1 MRILV
6 IADEESKSLWDY
18 YEPSKLKDI
27 DLIISCGDL
36 SPHYLSFLVT
46 MGKAPLLY
54 VHGNHD
60 VRYERTP
67 PSGCTCIDD
76 QIYEYK
82 GVRILG
88 LGGSMRYK
96 PGPYQ
101 YTEKQMKKRI
111 QKLWFSL
118 LRNKGFDIL
127 VTHAPAFQFHDGDD
141 LPHTGFA
148 CFIDLIEKYKPAYF
162 VHGHNHLNYGGR
174 AVRITPYNES
184 TTVVNAFQSYII
196 EFDPQERNIAST
208 CKKRQKHSMEQELPV
223 ELQGELQTAASQN
236 AATQAVS
243 LSAAAISN
251 TSKSDLSS

>member
-1 MRILV
+1 MVFIKKKINRRYNMRILV

-96 PGPYQ
+96 PGSPFQ
-101 YTEKQMKKRI
+101 YTEKEMKKRI

-174 AVRITPYNES
+174 AVRITPFNES
-184 TTVVNAFQSYII
+184 TMVVNAFQSYII
-196 EFDPQERNIAST
+196 EFDPQEH
-208 CKKRQKHSMEQELPV
+208 KSM
-223 ELQGELQTAASQN
+223 S
-236 AATQAVS
+236 AATVS
-243 LSAAAISN
+243 KTAKSN
-251 TSKSDLSS
+251 LSS